1 MNPHNPQEI
10 ASRVIVM
17 RDLQLKRIEYF
28 LSLERNKKSEMRME
42 AINEYKEHLEK
53 LSQASVEILKQLVQ
67 KGNTMEHWQDYLDK
81 LIT

>member
-28 LSLERNKKSEMRME
+28 LSLERNKKSAMRME